1 MERGDPQIDGSS
13 EAMSITILLVEDDP
27 SVRELLKVLLEVEGY
42 DIVEAS
48 DGLEGLEKAGALRPD
63 LMIVDLMMPQVDGER
78 VISRLRADPG
88 TQRMPVIVVSGRYEA
103 LDRCRDMI
111 GPDNVFAKPFEPV
124 KLLKR
129 VGTLVGQAPED

>member
-1 MERGDPQIDGSS
+1 MV
-13 EAMSITILLVEDDP
+13 LLN
-27 SVRELLKVLLEVEGY
+27 VLLEVEGCLL
-42 DIVEAS
+42 VEAS
-48 DGLEGLEKAGALRPD
+48 AGLEGLEKAREARPD
-63 LMIVDLMMPQVDGER
+63 LMVVDLMMPQVDGER

-88 TQRMPVIVVSGRYEA
+88 TRRMPVIVVSGRYEA

-129 VGTLVGQAPED
+129 VGTLVGHVVDD

>member
-1 MERGDPQIDGSS
+1 MERGDSQIDGSS

-27 SVRELLKVLLEVEGY
+27 SVRELLKVQGY

-78 VISRLRADPG
+78 VISRLRANPG

-129 VGTLVGQAPED
+129 VGTLVGQAMD